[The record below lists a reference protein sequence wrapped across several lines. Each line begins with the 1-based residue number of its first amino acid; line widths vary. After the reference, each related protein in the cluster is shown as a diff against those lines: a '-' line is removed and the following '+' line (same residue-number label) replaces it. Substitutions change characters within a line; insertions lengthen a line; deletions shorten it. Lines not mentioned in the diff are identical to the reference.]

1 VLTGD
6 LVRPRLRQQ
15 GNDLRIDWLDPA
27 NPHWQRTAAALIS
40 RFGEQRNQPQ
50 EQWQRAVDEYEA
62 GRTDYNVIRG
72 LAKVLSDEATFQPIE
87 TPIDPV
93 ELRARLF
100 RRGPAYSSPESRYRD
115 SRDRV
120 LREAAVEYEVTP
132 GQLEQILYADRTA
145 AYLLSDPGPAWTA
158 DSLIARYNLELA
170 RAALYW
176 ADQMTVHIYDGFK
189 DFWKYVKLFKLMF
202 EGKVIAPQQPTLH
215 AQQLQG
221 SQRVQGYHVVL
232 DGPISPFVAATTRY
246 GRQLGA
252 FLPALFLGQQWRM
265 WATVRVPHFR
275 KRLVYYL
282 DDTIDLVS
290 HFKASGEFDS
300 RMEAN
305 FATEFH
311 EKFGDNR
318 GQWQLTREDEVILLG
333 DTVMIPDFT
342 LTHKKDGRRAIIEIV
357 GFWHP
362 EYLER
367 KIAKTKA
374 ANRSDLILLVYE
386 GVNLGRER
394 LQDVPSQLL
403 YFKNKPVLKEVMA
416 IVEEVAV

>member
-1 VLTGD
+1 MLTGD

-15 GNDLRIDWLDPA
+15 KNDLRIDWLDPRNRHWQQSA
-27 NPHWQRTAAALIS
+27 AELIALLSEQQQQPQEHWQRAIEA
-40 RFGEQRNQPQ
+40 
-50 EQWQRAVDEYEA
+50 YEA

-72 LAKVLSDEATFQPIE
+72 LAKVLSDGATFQPVE

-100 RRGPAYSSPESRYRD
+100 RRGPAYASADLLHSS
-115 SRDRV
+115 SRDKM
-120 LREAAVEYEVTP
+120 LREVAVEYNVNP
-132 GQLEQILYADRTA
+132 GQLEHLLYADRPA
-145 AYLLSDPGPAWTA
+145 AYLLTDPGPTWTP

-202 EGKVIAPQQPTLH
+202 EGTVIAPDQKAH
-215 AQQLQG
+215 G
-221 SQRVQGYHVVL
+221 GFHGYTVVL
-232 DGPISPFVAATTRY
+232 DGPISPFVSATTRY
-246 GRQLGA
+246 GRQLAA
-252 FLPALFLGQQWRM
+252 FLPALFLGSRWRM

-282 DDTIDLVS
+282 DDSVNLVS

-305 FATEFH
+305 FAADFH
-311 EKFGDNR
+311 EKFGDER
-318 GQWQLTREDEVILLG
+318 GQWLLTREDEVLLLG
-333 DTVMIPDFT
+333 DTVMIPDFAF
-342 LTHKKDGRRAIIEIV
+342 THKKDGRRALLEIV

-367 KIAKTKA
+367 KIAKAKA

-394 LQDVPSQLL
+394 LQDVPAQVL

-416 IVEEVAV
+416 LVEGVAM

>member
-1 VLTGD
+1 MLTGD

-15 GNDLRIDWLDPA
+15 GNDLRVDWLDPT
-27 NPHWQRTAAALIS
+27 NPHWQRTAAELIAH
-40 RFGEQRNQPQ
+40 FGQERNQPQ
-50 EQWQRAVDEYEA
+50 EHWQRALDTYEA

-72 LAKVLSDEATFQPIE
+72 LAKVLSDAATFAPVE
-87 TPIDPV
+87 TVVDPV

-100 RRGPAYSSPESRYRD
+100 RRGPAYTSPDLRHSENRE
-115 SRDRV
+115 RV
-120 LREAAVEYEVTP
+120 LSEVAVEYNVNP
-132 GQLEQILYADRTA
+132 GQLEHILYADRPA
-145 AYLLSDPGPAWTA
+145 AYLLTDSGPDWTT

-202 EGKVIAPQQPTLH
+202 EGTVIVPE
-215 AQQLQG
+215 QG
-221 SQRVQGYHVVL
+221 FHGYSVVL
-232 DGPISPFVAATTRY
+232 DGPISPFVTSTTRY
-246 GRQLGA
+246 GRQLAA
-252 FLPALFLGQQWRM
+252 FLPALFLGNRWRM

-282 DDTIDLVS
+282 DDGVNLVT
-290 HFKASGEFDS
+290 HFKTSGEFDS
-300 RMEAN
+300 RMEAD
-305 FATEFH
+305 FAADFH
-311 EKFGDNR
+311 EKFGDER
-318 GQWQLTREDEVILLG
+318 GHWLLTREDEVILLG
-333 DTVMIPDFT
+333 DTVMIPDFA
-342 LTHKKDGRRAIIEIV
+342 LTHKKDGRRAVIEIV

-367 KIAKTKA
+367 KVAKAKA
-374 ANRSDLILLVYE
+374 ANRTDLILLVYE

-394 LQDVPSQLL
+394 LQDVPSQVL

-416 IVEEVAV
+416 LVEQVAV

>member
-1 VLTGD
+1 MLTGD

-15 GNDLRIDWLDPA
+15 GDDLRIDWLDPT
-27 NPHWQRTAAALIS
+27 NRHWQQTAAELIT
-40 RFGEQRNQPQ
+40 RFVEQRNQPQ
-50 EQWQRAVDEYEA
+50 EDWQRALEEYEA

-72 LAKVLSDEATFQPIE
+72 LAKVLSDEATFLPVE
-87 TPIDPV
+87 TPVDPV

-100 RRGPAYSSPESRYRD
+100 RRGPAYDFPQSPYHGN
-115 SRDRV
+115 RDRV
-120 LREAAVEYEVTP
+120 LREAAVEYNVNP
-132 GQLEQILYADRTA
+132 GQLEHILYADRTA
-145 AYLLSDPGPAWTA
+145 AYLLTDPGPAWTP

-189 DFWKYVKLFKLMF
+189 DFWKFVKLFKLMF
-202 EGKVIAPQQPTLH
+202 EGTVIA
-215 AQQLQG
+215 AERSSEG
-221 SQRVQGYHVVL
+221 SIRHRFQGYNVML

-252 FLPALFLGQQWRM
+252 FLPALFLGSRWRM
-265 WATVRVPHFR
+265 WATVRVPNFR

-282 DDTIDLVS
+282 DDSVDLVS

-300 RMEAN
+300 KMEAN

-311 EKFGDNR
+311 EKFGDAR
-318 GQWQLTREDEVILLG
+318 GQWLLTREDEVILLG
-333 DTVMIPDFT
+333 DTVMIPDFA
-342 LTHKKDGRRAIIEIV
+342 LTHKKDGRRAVIEIV

-367 KIAKTKA
+367 KIAKAKA
-374 ANRSDLILLVYE
+374 ANRQDLILLVYE

-394 LQDVPSQLL
+394 LQDVPAQVL

-416 IVEEVAV
+416 VVERVAV